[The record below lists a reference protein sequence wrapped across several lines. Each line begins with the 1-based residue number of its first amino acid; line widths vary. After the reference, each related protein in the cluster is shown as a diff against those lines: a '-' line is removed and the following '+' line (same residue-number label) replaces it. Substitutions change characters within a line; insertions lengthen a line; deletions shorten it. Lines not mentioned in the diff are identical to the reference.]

1 MSVCPFVPT
10 TSSRPFN
17 VATQHDNQSEHFS
30 DLFNTLQVIII
41 CIAFGFCVISVPLSQ
56 KDIVSLWQ
64 IMSHFCNLRAVH
76 LILSL
81 GVCVCVSF
89 IMANWVYD
97 DDGDDVDSLTVA
109 IPQQLLV
116 GDDGCRQ
123 FWLRLLLPVDD
134 YILKIW
140 SIVGDL
146 IQYMYIVLQSL

>member
-1 MSVCPFVPT
+1 M
-10 TSSRPFN
+10 
-17 VATQHDNQSEHFS
+17 AT
-30 DLFNTLQVIII
+30 
-41 CIAFGFCVISVPLSQ
+41 
-56 KDIVSLWQ
+56 
-64 IMSHFCNLRAVH
+64 
-76 LILSL
+76 
-81 GVCVCVSF
+81 
-89 IMANWVYD
+89 WVYD

-123 FWLRLLLPVDD
+123 FWLPVDD